1 MYLIVDSGSTKTD
14 WFAIDEKGSVLFS
27 TQTLGLNPQVVSS
40 AILTERII
48 NNYDL
53 FQNRKKVSKLFF
65 YGAGCGIKSTTER
78 IKRVFEEIFVNS
90 LFNIK
95 EDTYAAVY
103 ASAVIGVPSIV
114 CILGTGSNCSYFDG
128 KDVHQYITSLG
139 YILMDEASGNFYGKQ
154 LIRGYYFNE
163 MPKHLAELFEKEF
176 DLSAN
181 TVKENLYRK
190 ENPNTYL
197 ARFAKFMIA
206 HKNDPYLQE
215 MIHEGLRRFI
225 RHQLF
230 QFDNAKDVPIHF
242 VGSIS
247 YFLQDEV
254 NFIIKEFGLT
264 MGNIVKRP
272 IDQLVKYHVNLLE
285 NENPELD

>member
-103 ASAVIGVPSIV
+103 ASAVIGIPSIV

-163 MPKHLAELFEKEF
+163 MPKKLAELFEKEF

-254 NFIIKEFGLT
+254 NFILKEFGLT

-272 IDQLVKYHVNLLE
+272 IDKLVKYHVDLLE
-285 NENPELD
+285 NKNPELD

>member
-14 WFAIDEKGSVLFS
+14 WFAIDERGTVLFS
-27 TQTLGLNPQVVSS
+27 TQTLGLNPQVLSS

-53 FQNRKKVSKLFF
+53 YQNRDKVTKLFF
-65 YGAGCGIKSTTER
+65 YGAGCGIESTTKR
-78 IKRVFEEIFVNS
+78 ISKVFEEIFTKCS
-90 LFNIK
+90 FTIK

-103 ASAVIGVPSIV
+103 ASAAIGVPSIV

-128 KDVHQYITSLG
+128 HKVHQYITSLG

-163 MPKHLAELFEKEF
+163 MPKYLAEKFEREF

-197 ARFAKFMIA
+197 ARFAKFMIV
-206 HKNDPYLQE
+206 HKDDPYMQT

-247 YFLQDEV
+247 YFLKDEV
-254 NFIIKEFGLT
+254 ELILKEFDLT
-264 MGNIVKRP
+264 MGTVVKRP
-272 IDQLVKYHVNLLE
+272 IDQLVKYHVSLLE
-285 NENPELD
+285 KEMQ

>member
-14 WFAIDEKGSVLFS
+14 WFAIDEKGYVLFS

-254 NFIIKEFGLT
+254 NFILKEFGLT
-264 MGNIVKRP
+264 TGSIVKRP

>member
-53 FQNRKKVSKLFF
+53 FQNRNKVSKLFF

-163 MPKHLAELFEKEF
+163 MPKNLAKLFEKEF

-254 NFIIKEFGLT
+254 NFILKEFGLT

-272 IDQLVKYHVNLLE
+272 IDKLVKYHVNLLE
-285 NENPELD
+285 NKNPELD